1 MKKIIISTLFSVVY
15 VFCAAQSESDIF
27 GEWFNEEKDAVV
39 TIYKDGNSISGKTTW
54 LKEPLD
60 SKGNAKL
67 DLKNPDEKLRSRK
80 RMGLKIMHSF
90 KYNDQENIW
99 EDGRIYDPKKGK
111 LYGGTAT
118 LVNENELKL
127 KGYIIGMPLLG
138 RTATWTRK
146 TN

>member
-1 MKKIIISTLFSVVY
+1 MKKIITTLFSFVY

-67 DLKNPDEKLRSRK
+67 DLKNLMKSL
-80 RMGLKIMHSF
+80 
-90 KYNDQENIW
+90 DQEKEW
-99 EDGRIYDPKKGK
+99 
-111 LYGGTAT
+111 
-118 LVNENELKL
+118 V
-127 KGYIIGMPLLG
+127 
-138 RTATWTRK
+138 
-146 TN
+146 

>member
-1 MKKIIISTLFSVVY
+1 MKKILISTLFSVVY

-80 RMGLKIMHSF
+80 RRGLK
-90 KYNDQENIW
+90 
-99 EDGRIYDPKKGK
+99 
-111 LYGGTAT
+111 
-118 LVNENELKL
+118 
-127 KGYIIGMPLLG
+127 LLC
-138 RTATWTRK
+138 TVVQ
-146 TN
+146 

>member
-54 LKEPLD
+54 LKEPFD

-111 LYGGTAT
+111 LYGGTCT
-118 LVNENELKL
+118 CRNLCL
-127 KGYIIGMPLLG
+127 
-138 RTATWTRK
+138 
-146 TN
+146 